1 MTRDE
6 LNDITG
12 QMANVEGLIYE
23 LREALE
29 TLAADA
35 RAAADEVEEATPDEP
50 DDDPNAPE
58 EGDYDSEEEFT
69 QAVEEH
75 DGIVSAADEIRE
87 RIERM
92 NDLTAL
98 LRDLENV
105 NYPMD
110 LEVDEYGLED
120 AFAALN
126 DNE

>member
-35 RAAADEVEEATPDEP
+35 RAAADALEADTPDEP